1 MAPAA
6 MQVVEL
12 RNYLLAEGATAD
24 FIRNFEEHFLFSQR
38 DEGMHPLGQFEVIG
52 EPNRFVWIRGF
63 DDMPARFRGL
73 SGFYGGAFWQAHRIR
88 ANSMIREHHDV
99 HLLRPRGPILTG
111 GMSLEDRA
119 SEPPGTLRPDTGL
132 VVVDFYRAA
141 GALAR
146 LVTFFEERMQP
157 ALVEQ
162 GHQVLGHFVAELTPN
177 DYPRL
182 PVIQDPALLVVLS
195 AYRDHADYVRLATAW
210 RTTATACE
218 DLSALLTAEVTTLSL
233 RPTVRSVI
241 RYQPLGSAKPA
252 SRRDPHHEPPRA
264 AVP

>member
-1 MAPAA
+1 MATAA

-24 FIRNFEEHFLFSQR
+24 FFRYFEEHFLFSQR
-38 DEGMHPLGQFEVIG
+38 DEGMHLLGQFEVVG

-63 DDMPARFRGL
+63 NDMPARFRGL
-73 SGFYGGAFWQAHRIR
+73 SGFYGGAFWEAHRSR
-88 ANSMIREHHDV
+88 ANAMLRENDDV
-99 HLLRPRGPILTG
+99 HLLRPLGPIDILTG
-111 GMSLEDRA
+111 GLSLEDRA

-162 GHQVLGHFVAELTPN
+162 GHQVLGHFIAELTPN

-195 AYRDHADYVRLATAW
+195 AYRDHADCARLTTAW
-210 RTTATACE
+210 RMTTTARD
-218 DLSALLTAEVTTLSL
+218 DLPALLTAEVTTLSL

-241 RYQPLGSAKPA
+241 RYHARGAAGSSS
-252 SRRDPHHEPPRA
+252 SRRG
-264 AVP
+264 

>member
-24 FIRNFEEHFLFSQR
+24 FLRYFEEHFLFSQR
-38 DEGMHPLGQFEVIG
+38 DEGMHLLGQFEVVG

-63 DDMPARFRGL
+63 DDMRARFRGL
-73 SGFYGGAFWQAHRIR
+73 SGFYGGAFWEAHRSR
-88 ANSMIREHHDV
+88 ANAMLRENDDV
-99 HLLRPRGPILTG
+99 HLLRPLGPIDILTG
-111 GMSLEDRA
+111 GLSLEDRA

-157 ALVEQ
+157 ALVEH
-162 GHQVLGHFVAELTPN
+162 GHQVLGHFVTELTPN

-195 AYRDHADYVRLATAW
+195 AYRDHAHYAQLMTAW
-210 RTTATACE
+210 RTTGTACE
-218 DLSALLTAEVTTLSL
+218 DLSTLLTADVTTLSL
-233 RPTVRSVI
+233 RPTVSSLI
-241 RYQPLGSAKPA
+241 RYQ
-252 SRRDPHHEPPRA
+252 RPRG
-264 AVP
+264 